1 MTAGPGAAAALT
13 IDLGAVAA
21 NWRLLRDLSRPA
33 ECAAVVKADG
43 YGLGLEQ
50 VGRAVSAAGCGR
62 FFVARAE
69 EGLALRGALGGDA
82 AIYVLDGPGRPS
94 DATALEAAGL
104 VPVLNSPED
113 VATWAAKPG
122 AGRPRR
128 AILAVD
134 TGMNR
139 LGLSPSEMRDLTS
152 RPGALDGL
160 EIDFVMSHL
169 ACGEERN
176 NPANA
181 LQRALFD
188 ELRAPLAG
196 VPASLANSAGIFLGP
211 GYRYDLT
218 RPGAAIYGISA
229 ATGASERMRE
239 VVGLKAPILQVRT
252 VDRDSAVGYGA
263 TCRVPKGA
271 RLATVAA
278 GYADGYLRALGN
290 RGHGHVGPV
299 RVPVV
304 GRVSMDLVTFDISG
318 TPEGAVK
325 AGDHI
330 DLISGRH
337 TVDDLAS
344 EAGTI
349 GYEIL
354 TALGRRYRRRY
365 ENGDCSGT

>member
-1 MTAGPGAAAALT
+1 MTTGHGAAATLT

-21 NWRLLRDLSRPA
+21 NWRLLRDLSQPA

-50 VGRAVSAAGCGR
+50 VARAVRAAGCRR

-69 EGLALRGALGGDA
+69 EGLALHEALGGDG
-82 AIYVLDGPGRPS
+82 AIYVLDGPGRPA
-94 DATALEAAGL
+94 DAPALEAAGL
-104 VPVLNSPED
+104 IPVLNSPED
-113 VATWAAKPG
+113 IAAWAADSG
-122 AGRPRR
+122 ADRPRR
-128 AILAVD
+128 GILAVD

-152 RPGALDGL
+152 RSGALDGL

-169 ACGEERN
+169 ACGEERD
-176 NPANA
+176 NPANG

-196 VPASLANSAGIFLGP
+196 IPASLANSAGIFLGP
-211 GYRYDLT
+211 DYHYALT

-229 ATGASERMRE
+229 ATGAPRRMRE
-239 VVGLKAPILQVRT
+239 VVRLKAPILQIRT
-252 VDRDSAVGYGA
+252 VDRDSTVGYGA
-263 TCRVPKGA
+263 THRVPRGA

-290 RGHGHVGPV
+290 RGHGYVGAT

-304 GRVSMDLVTFDISG
+304 GRVSMDLVTFDISN
-318 TPEGAVK
+318 TPEGDVK
-325 AGDHI
+325 PGDHV
-330 DLISGRH
+330 DLICRRH
-337 TVDDLAS
+337 TIDDLAA

-354 TALGRRYRRRY
+354 TAMGRRYRRRY
-365 ENGDCSGT
+365 ENGDSSGT

>member
-1 MTAGPGAAAALT
+1 MTTGHGAAAILT
-13 IDLGAVAA
+13 IDLGAIAA
-21 NWRLLRDLSRPA
+21 NWHFLRDLSRPA

-50 VGRAVSAAGCGR
+50 VGRAVHAAGCRR

-69 EGLALRGALGGDA
+69 EGLALREALGRDG
-82 AIYVLDGPGRPS
+82 AIHVLDGPGRPA
-94 DATALEAAGL
+94 DAPAFEAAGL
-104 VPVLNSPED
+104 TPVLNSPED
-113 VATWAAKPG
+113 IAAWAADAG
-122 AGRPRR
+122 ADRPRR
-128 AILAVD
+128 GILAVD

-152 RPGALDGL
+152 RPGAFDGL
-160 EIDFVMSHL
+160 ELEFVMSHL
-169 ACGEERN
+169 ACGEERD
-176 NPANA
+176 NPANG
-181 LQRALFD
+181 LQRTLFD

-211 GYRYDLT
+211 GYHYALT

-229 ATGASERMRE
+229 ATGAPQRMRE
-239 VVGLKAPILQVRT
+239 VVRLEAPILQIRT

-263 TCRVPKGA
+263 THRVPRGA

-278 GYADGYLRALGN
+278 GYADGYLRTLGN
-290 RGHGHVGPV
+290 RGHGYIGST

-304 GRVSMDLVTFDISG
+304 GRVSMDLVTFDISDM
-318 TPEGAVK
+318 PEGSVK
-325 AGDHI
+325 PGDHV
-330 DLISGRH
+330 DLICERH
-337 TVDDLAS
+337 TIDDLAG

-354 TALGRRYRRRY
+354 TAMGQRYRRRY
-365 ENGDCSGT
+365 ENGNRPGT